1 MKKMED
7 REWLVRWAASSAPP
21 ASAACSHGEGANAH
35 PSHRIHFG
43 AGTRMHVAEG
53 KTLQGIRVYPNA
65 GGQGKRSVD
74 AAAWT
79 GLTGAAAVL
88 AGTHPGAAAR
98 PAVMPQDIAVGST
111 NNMPLTN
118 AAPPLGATLNH
129 SILDQSFW
137 GQRQMAEHLH
147 SVKGAQHDVPLT
159 YHVPVPAPMTKCN
172 EANCSSNI
180 SAQIGFLNEQ
190 LRHLRQQQVQQ
201 QAQQQAQQLNALCM
215 RACSGSVKKKR
226 SARQSR
232 FACD

>member
-1 MKKMED
+1 MED

-98 PAVMPQDIAVGST
+98 PAVMPQDIAMGST

-159 YHVPVPAPMTKCN
+159 YHVPVPAPN

-201 QAQQQAQQLNALCM
+201 HAQQQAQQLNALCM
-215 RACSGSVKKKR
+215 RACRGSVKKKR